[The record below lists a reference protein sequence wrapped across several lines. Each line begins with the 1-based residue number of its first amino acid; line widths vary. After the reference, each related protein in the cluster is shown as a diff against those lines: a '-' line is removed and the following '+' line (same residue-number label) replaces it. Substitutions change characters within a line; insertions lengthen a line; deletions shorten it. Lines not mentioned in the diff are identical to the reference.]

1 MDDHSIASVYISLSS
16 CEIRLEECV
25 RQLTVEDVNSSSITA
40 GIFVRNH
47 AIAVRVQNRAPD
59 QVDDIATEGIL

>member
-1 MDDHSIASVYISLSS
+1 MDDHSIASVYISLSG
-16 CEIRLEECV
+16 CEIGLEECV
-25 RQLTVEDVNSSSITA
+25 KQLTVEDVNSSSSTA

-47 AIAVRVQNRAPD
+47 AIAIRVQNRAPD